1 MPTYNQDLSATSGNA
16 PTKQV
21 GIVDPLAQQ
30 QMVAQPVQQMTNVP
44 PQQANTLGTAQPV
57 FKPQAQQAAQGI
69 YGGIDQRQNAVN
81 ATPIFQ
87 KNQFG
92 NTKEEQAKLN
102 SANKSKQEKF
112 PNEYNNYTKA
122 VYDKKNWEETEN
134 DFGFA
139 GKEYPEQRTLDSLR
153 TVYRNKK

>member
-44 PQQANTLGTAQPV
+44 PAQANTLGTAQPV

-69 YGGIDQRQNAVN
+69 YGGIEQRQNSVN
-81 ATPIFQ
+81 ASALF
-87 KNQFG
+87 
-92 NTKEEQAKLN
+92 KEKC
-102 SANKSKQEKF
+102 
-112 PNEYNNYTKA
+112 
-122 VYDKKNWEETEN
+122 
-134 DFGFA
+134 
-139 GKEYPEQRTLDSLR
+139 
-153 TVYRNKK
+153 NKKY

>member
-1 MPTYNQDLSATSGNA
+1 MPTYSQDLSATSGNA
-16 PTKQV
+16 PTKQI
-21 GIVDPLAQQ
+21 GAVDPLTG
-30 QMVAQPVQQMTNVP
+30 MPIPLSPTP
-44 PQQANTLGTAQPV
+44 PPQANTLGAAQPV

-69 YGGIDQRQNAVN
+69 YGGIEQRQNSVG

-87 KNQFG
+87 KNQLG

-112 PNEYNNYTKA
+112 VNEYNNYKTA
-122 VYDKKNWEETEN
+122 VYDKKKWEETEN